1 MKVLILL
8 VAGLYGCSFAGS
20 WMRTHTDVVQGSV
33 LGTVSTLRDLHELER
48 QQQRDYIAW
57 LEGRT
62 TEAVVRADDA
72 RIAEYRS
79 RLVAVMR

>member
-8 VAGLYGCSFAGS
+8 VAGLYGWSFAGS
-20 WMRTHTDVVQGSV
+20 WMRTHVDAVQSSV
-33 LGTVSTLRDLHELER
+33 LGTVSTLRDLHEIEQ

-62 TEAVVRADDA
+62 PEAVVRADDA
-72 RIAEYRS
+72 RIVEYRN
-79 RLVAVMR
+79 RLVVAMR